1 MPWHRYQMAEREG
14 RPEQAASAVANP
26 WEFLRD
32 YTTARIALGRAGS
45 SLPTNRHLDFQLAHA
60 RARDAVQSELDMAA
74 LERDVAALGRETIRL
89 HSAAVDR
96 ATYLQ
101 RPDLGRR
108 LDEKSRRLLEQNKG
122 AGGAA
127 AFIVADGLSALAVQR
142 HAPAM
147 LAAILSRLAP
157 EEWQIAPI
165 ALVEQGRVAIS
176 DEIGALLGA
185 EQAVILIGE
194 RPGLS
199 APDSLGIYLTYG
211 PKSGNTDADR
221 NCISNI
227 RAAGLN
233 YPEAAHRLLHLMTA
247 ARRLSLSGVAL
258 KDDSDT
264 LDQPGETPRLARNFL
279 VDEDPT

>member
-1 MPWHRYQMAEREG
+1 MADRND
-14 RPEQAASAVANP
+14 RPERSAPAVANP

-60 RARDAVQSELDMAA
+60 RARDAVQSNLDMGP
-74 LERDVAALGRETIRL
+74 LERDIASIGHETIRL
-89 HSAAVDR
+89 RSAATDR

-108 LDEKSRRLLEQNKG
+108 LDEESRHLREQNKG
-122 AGGAA
+122 AVGTV

-147 LAAILSRLAP
+147 LEAILSRLDP
-157 EEWQIAPI
+157 DDWHIAPI
-165 ALVEQGRVAIS
+165 TLVEQGRVAIS
-176 DEIGALLGA
+176 DEIGALLNA
-185 EQAVILIGE
+185 ELAIILIGE

-199 APDSLGIYLTYG
+199 SPDSLGIYLTYE
-211 PKSGNTDADR
+211 PKLGNTDANR

-227 RAAGLN
+227 RAAGLS
-233 YPEAAHRLLHLMTA
+233 YPAAAHRLLYLMTA
-247 ARRLSLSGVAL
+247 ARRLGLSGVTL
-258 KDDSDT
+258 KDDSST
-264 LDQPGETPRLARNFL
+264 LDQPDDIPRLSRNFL
-279 VDEDPT
+279 VDEE